1 MEKWNEM
8 GPSDSNQI
16 KIKIKLK
23 IKSETRLKVKTH
35 FKRPLQ
41 AIFEVFY
48 FRISVVNVI
57 FSFSTMNS
65 LLQERLR
72 LIDLLSVLHVR
83 DVCLFFTQWCSKYR
97 NLKCWW
103 KWNAE
108 MHPNMR
114 QAYDQGLAPKSCF
127 LFLVFIF
134 KIELWIVLKFKR
146 WEYHETKQNRSTRM
160 TRYGFG
166 PVALP
171 RISRNRL

>member
-8 GPSDSNQI
+8 GPSESNQI
-16 KIKIKLK
+16 KSKL
-23 IKSETRLKVKTH
+23 IKSETRLKVKTR
-35 FKRPLQ
+35 FKRLLQ
-41 AIFEVFY
+41 VIYEVFY

-83 DVCLFFTQWCSKYR
+83 DCLFFTHWCSKYR
-97 NLKCWW
+97 NLKFWW

-114 QAYDQGLAPKSCF
+114 QAYDQGLAPKSFF

-166 PVALP
+166 SVALP
-171 RISRNRL
+171 RISRSRL